1 MTSILKS
8 SITAIQL
15 NHLEHQPPSHRFINH
30 VECHQGHDLSLTFNS
45 FSWSSPASA
54 PPPCN
59 ATTSNKLLHFFSS
72 LAGGFGSG
80 QTGLLMECRFKTSAS
95 DPPQA
100 PELPTT
106 LLHQSCRRLR
116 LRSNWADEEVPGST
130 FGLQAPELPTALSQ
144 QSCRRLRLRSNWTA
158 EKCWSNITTSSHGHT
173 S

>member
-15 NHLEHQPPSHRFINH
+15 NYLEHQPPSHRFINH

-80 QTGLLMECRFKTSAS
+80 QTGLLRSVGPTS
-95 DPPQA
+95 PHHHMVTHLK
-100 PELPTT
+100 ELNYSEE
-106 LLHQSCRRLR
+106 LLFHCSGFC
-116 LRSNWADEEVPGST
+116 D
-130 FGLQAPELPTALSQ
+130 
-144 QSCRRLRLRSNWTA
+144 
-158 EKCWSNITTSSHGHT
+158 
-173 S
+173 